1 MYEKRIIFRDLEKRE
16 RERERE
22 TLKAKKK
29 TKRKKR
35 RIRRETEKVKKDLK
49 KKIFLFC
56 WSVLFS
62 QLSNKSSTVSLLL

>member
-16 RERERE
+16 RQRERDI
-22 TLKAKKK
+22 KAKKK

-35 RIRRETEKVKKDLK
+35 RIRRETEKVKKRLE
-49 KKIFLFC
+49 KKISLFC